1 VSASDSSRYIKTIAV
16 QPELDIAPGFDSFS
30 TPTYRGSTVVF
41 RNLAELRAYG
51 DRSKTYWRYGLH
63 ATPTSEA
70 LCQQLAQI
78 EGGRH
83 TLLFPSGL
91 GAISLVYFG
100 LLRTGDDARSGN
112 VYGPN
117 RDHGDWMAREFG
129 ITVRPYHPSVGAGIA
144 SMIQPNT
151 RLIWMESPGSVTME
165 VPDTEA
171 IVAAAK
177 ARGVLTAIDNT
188 WSAGVYYRPFEKG
201 IDISVQAL
209 TKYQSG
215 GSDVLMGAVITRDDH
230 LHDRL
235 KRTRMLMGWGVSADD
250 CYLVLRGLA
259 SMPVRLAAHDR
270 AAREVAEWLTKRPEV
285 ARAASGIARLPRPCR
300 MATGFQRREWS
311 VLDHSAQPLYAR
323 AGRCVR
329 RGAEAVRD
337 WLVVGRCA
345 QSGCALSR
353 RHNAAGWH
361 VAAGWMG
368 ERRRTG
374 AAVYRSGR
382 HPRPDRRSEAG
393 AGVSAALTSQD
404 APGRARRV
412 RAPRVLLSVG
422 YWAMRY
428 AAPIPIPPAAT
439 GAA

>member
-100 LLRTGDDARSGN
+100 LLRTGDDVLVPEN

-151 RLIWMESPGSVTME
+151 RLIRMESPGSVTME

-285 ARAASGIARLPRPCR
+285 ARVLHPALPDCPGHAEWLRDFSGASGLFSIILHSRYTREQVDAFVEALKLFAIGWSWGGAHSLAVPYHVDTMRP
-300 MATGFQRREWS
+300 
-311 VLDHSAQPLYAR
+311 
-323 AGRCVR
+323 AGT
-329 RGAEAVRD
+329 
-337 WLVVGRCA
+337 WPP
-345 QSGCALSR
+345 
-353 RHNAAGWH
+353 AGWEN
-361 VAAGWMG
+361 AGELVRLYIG
-368 ERRRTG
+368 LEDTRDLI
-374 AAVYRSGR
+374 A
-382 HPRPDRRSEAG
+382 DLKQ
-393 AGVSAALTSQD
+393 ALESQL
-404 APGRARRV
+404 R
-412 RAPRVLLSVG
+412 
-422 YWAMRY
+422 
-428 AAPIPIPPAAT
+428 
-439 GAA
+439 

>member
-1 VSASDSSRYIKTIAV
+1 
-16 QPELDIAPGFDSFS
+16 
-30 TPTYRGSTVVF
+30 
-41 RNLAELRAYG
+41 
-51 DRSKTYWRYGLH
+51 
-63 ATPTSEA
+63 
-70 LCQQLAQI
+70 
-78 EGGRH
+78 
-83 TLLFPSGL
+83 
-91 GAISLVYFG
+91 
-100 LLRTGDDARSGN
+100 
-112 VYGPN
+112 
-117 RDHGDWMAREFG
+117 MAREFG

-285 ARAASGIARLPRPCR
+285 ARVLHPALPDCPGHAEWLRDFSGASGLFSIILHSRYTREQVDAFVEALKLFAIGWSWGGAHSLAVPYHVDTMRP
-300 MATGFQRREWS
+300 
-311 VLDHSAQPLYAR
+311 
-323 AGRCVR
+323 AGT
-329 RGAEAVRD
+329 
-337 WLVVGRCA
+337 WPP
-345 QSGCALSR
+345 
-353 RHNAAGWH
+353 AGWEN
-361 VAAGWMG
+361 AGELVRLYIG
-368 ERRRTG
+368 LEDTRDLI
-374 AAVYRSGR
+374 A
-382 HPRPDRRSEAG
+382 DLKQ
-393 AGVSAALTSQD
+393 ALESQL
-404 APGRARRV
+404 R
-412 RAPRVLLSVG
+412 
-422 YWAMRY
+422 
-428 AAPIPIPPAAT
+428 
-439 GAA
+439 